1 MFKQII
7 RGILR
12 RYGYDIVR
20 DDSRT
25 FPKDFCDEDIEIIRK
40 VRSFTMT
47 SPERIWSLIQAV
59 RYVVSANV
67 PGAIVE
73 CGVWKGGSMMAVAHT
88 LAQLKEQSRDLYL
101 FDTFEGMTKPGVRD
115 VDLSGKAAGRT
126 FEKRN
131 LSQDSSD
138 WAYATMDE
146 VRNAMV
152 GTNYD
157 ADRIH
162 LIKGKV
168 EDTIPASA
176 PDEIALLRLDTDWYE
191 STRHELV
198 HLFPRLACGGILI
211 VDDYGHWQGCKEAV
225 DEYVRSHNVKI
236 FLSRI
241 DYTGRLGVKA
251 Y

>member
-1 MFKQII
+1 MFKRLIK
-7 RGILR
+7 GILR
-12 RYGYDIVR
+12 RYGYNIVR

-25 FPKDFCDEDIEIIRK
+25 LPKDFGDGDIEIIRR
-40 VRSFTMT
+40 VRSLTMT
-47 SPERIWSLIQAV
+47 SPERIWSLIQAT
-59 RYVVSANV
+59 RYVVGANV

-73 CGVWKGGSMMAVAHT
+73 CGVWKGGSMMAVA
-88 LAQLKEQSRDLYL
+88 LALMELNAQSRDLYL
-101 FDTFEGMTKPGVRD
+101 FDTFEGMTRPGDRD
-115 VDLSGKAAGRT
+115 VDLSGNAAGRT
-126 FEKRN
+126 FEKRK

-138 WAYATMDE
+138 WAYATMNE
-146 VRNAMV
+146 VRNAMA

-157 ADRIH
+157 AERIH

-191 STRHELV
+191 STKHELV
-198 HLFPRLACGGILI
+198 HLFPRLARGGILI

-241 DYTGRLGVKA
+241 DYAGRLAVKP